1 MEHESDLETTR
12 SACFDLAAAAFSAS
26 MFDLDR
32 YEAFAGEIAGA
43 RDLGELQTIKD
54 RLPPIPAPT
63 PPRAQLIQ
71 TESSVL
77 KRSGQ
82 WLDSSRIKLY
92 GKSSNIKLDFTD
104 YDADDDLRIELDLD
118 CRSSSIRIIVP
129 SNIDVVDR
137 ISSSRMSVLRDR
149 RRKAS
154 TNSAIILT
162 GNLEASRI
170 KIKRK
175 RRTSSRER

>member
-1 MEHESDLETTR
+1 MEHERDLESTR
-12 SACFDLAAAAFSAS
+12 TAFFDLAATAFSAGS
-26 MFDLDR
+26 FDLDS
-32 YEAFAGEIAGA
+32 YEAVAEEIAA
-43 RDLGELQTIKD
+43 ATSLGELQTIKE
-54 RLPPIPAPT
+54 RLPTVPAPT
-63 PPRAQLIQ
+63 PPRTQLIQ

-82 WLDSSRIKLY
+82 WLDSSRVKLH

-104 YDADDDLRIELDLD
+104 YDSEDDLRIELDLD

-129 SNIDVVDR
+129 ANIDVVDR

-149 RRKAS
+149 RRKAP

-162 GNLEASRI
+162 GNLETSRI

-175 RRTSSRER
+175 RRSSRGER

>member
-26 MFDLDR
+26 KFDLDS
-32 YEAFAGEIAGA
+32 YESFAGEIAGA
-43 RDLGELQTIKD
+43 QSLGELQTIKD
-54 RLPPIPAPT
+54 RLPAVPTPAP
-63 PPRAQLIQ
+63 PRTQLIQ

-77 KRSGQ
+77 KRNGQ
-82 WLDSSRIKLY
+82 WLDSSRIKLH
-92 GKSSNIKLDFTD
+92 GKSSNIKLDFTG
-104 YDADDDLRIELDLD
+104 YDSEDNLRVELDLD
-118 CRSSSIRIIVP
+118 CRSSSIRIVVP

-149 RRKAS
+149 RRSTA

-162 GNLEASRI
+162 GNLVSSRI

-175 RRTSSRER
+175 RGS